1 MGTPGNSETYKYY
14 TPSEPAAIVFA
25 VLYGM
30 TCTVTIIQYV
40 YYKSW
45 FWFFAV
51 LASLSQSCLNLQCQ
65 QALRFTDSTIVEAV
79 GYIFKAVS
87 AANQDNRC
95 ILGSCDQFI

>member
-1 MGTPGNSETYKYY
+1 
-14 TPSEPAAIVFA
+14 
-25 VLYGM
+25 M

-51 LASLSQSCLNLQCQ
+51 LASLSQSCLNLHCY
-65 QALRFTDSTIVEAV
+65 QALRLTDFTTVEAV

-95 ILGSCDQFI
+95 ILGSQDQFI